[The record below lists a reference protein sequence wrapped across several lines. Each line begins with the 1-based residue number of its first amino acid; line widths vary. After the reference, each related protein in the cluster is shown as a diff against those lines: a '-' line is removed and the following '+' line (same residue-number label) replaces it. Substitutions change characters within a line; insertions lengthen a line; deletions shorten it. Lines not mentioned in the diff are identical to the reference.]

1 MIHCVS
7 LILEFIMFAD
17 GDASKIYQLQ
27 IDSKNVEPLAI
38 KFGAD
43 VNISKPIAL
52 EFDPV
57 ENRVYWTDVTLKIIS
72 RAFRNGTGFQTLFAD
87 EIGVADGLTVDL
99 AGRNLYW
106 TSTTYETIEVS
117 RLDGSFRRV
126 LINSNLNLPRDIIV
140 DPVAG

>member
-1 MIHCVS
+1 
-7 LILEFIMFAD
+7 MFAD

-57 ENRVYWTDVTLKIIS
+57 ENRVY
-72 RAFRNGTGFQTLFAD
+72 
-87 EIGVADGLTVDL
+87 
-99 AGRNLYW
+99 
-106 TSTTYETIEVS
+106 
-117 RLDGSFRRV
+117 
-126 LINSNLNLPRDIIV
+126 
-140 DPVAG
+140 